1 MSNIYP
7 VFGFMP
13 LSGVDV
19 LFLLFFFWRISRV
32 GVSVTQ

>member
-19 LFLLFFFWRISRV
+19 LFFFFFGEYPV
-32 GVSVTQ
+32 LVLV

>member
-19 LFLLFFFWRISRV
+19 LLLFFFFGEYPV
-32 GVSVTQ
+32 LVLV

>member
-19 LFLLFFFWRISRV
+19 LLFFFFWIISRV